1 MAFTVSVRHTNTHN
15 TFAGKQLLLKK
26 VSGRPRKMF
35 SWLTKTDYKINYSQL
50 KSMAKTELKCVDQ
63 HKTCTSAQKSK
74 EKDLTVS
81 HVMLLPE
88 RRPSWRS
95 RYCFQSC
102 LSVCPLKNRKK
113 TTQLGVNMC
122 VMVRHIDYISVTFD
136 FDLRP

>member
-1 MAFTVSVRHTNTHN
+1 
-15 TFAGKQLLLKK
+15 
-26 VSGRPRKMF
+26 
-35 SWLTKTDYKINYSQL
+35 
-50 KSMAKTELKCVDQ
+50 MAKTELKGVDQ